1 MTDFIVDAANFRT
14 LARMSNSSGLEV
26 LQTPVSLRADDH
38 AGEDTAMW
46 PGQQAVAE
54 FALDAGIEQRDCL
67 RLAKQ
72 ADGAR
77 GAAEDRLVEF
87 HNEGGGMLVGGRSGR
102 CLHAFI
108 NFA

>member
-1 MTDFIVDAANFRT
+1 
-14 LARMSNSSGLEV
+14 
-26 LQTPVSLRADDH
+26 
-38 AGEDTAMW
+38 MW

-77 GAAEDRLVEF
+77 GAAEDRLVEL
-87 HNEGGGMLVGGRSGR
+87 HNEGGGMPVGCCRKAIDAARPAMPAPTMTTVRVSSVVIMALSIGCRIG
-102 CLHAFI
+102 
-108 NFA
+108 